1 MVRTIILSLCS
12 LFKDSCQLEK
22 TTAMYWLLEI
32 SVRIITQCVKFDCF
46 YTANICTVDASYNSV
61 KFSCLCEVTQFTY
74 LLFILSYFIPI
85 LLLKNAFEFLHKF
98 CSKFSI
104 NIALSHVHIQGY
116 EAYMLIKCI
125 GSVQR
130 FTTKGWTETAIMLC
144 KLNKSL

>member
-1 MVRTIILSLCS
+1 M
-12 LFKDSCQLEK
+12 
-22 TTAMYWLLEI
+22 
-32 SVRIITQCVKFDCF
+32 KFDCF

-104 NIALSHVHIQGY
+104 NIALSHVHIQEY

-125 GSVQR
+125 GSVCVLPLSFRISRCRTRHFTGAFFYTGFNWASKGHQR
-130 FTTKGWTETAIMLC
+130 HPRSIGLVRV
-144 KLNKSL
+144 LQVPRGR